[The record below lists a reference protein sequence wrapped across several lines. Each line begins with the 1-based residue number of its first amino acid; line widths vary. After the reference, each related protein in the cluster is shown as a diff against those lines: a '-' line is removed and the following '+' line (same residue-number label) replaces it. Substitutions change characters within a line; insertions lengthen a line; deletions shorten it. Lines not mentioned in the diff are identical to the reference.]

1 VLTGLRLRC
10 RSWGLQLVWF
20 DREINYID
28 LKQAA
33 KKRKKKKQQKK
44 QSESKFTKYKYC
56 YTMAI
61 IKATL
66 KICA

>member
-44 QSESKFTKYKYC
+44 QSN
-56 YTMAI
+56 
-61 IKATL
+61 
-66 KICA
+66 